1 MKVMGIKRTKLTLP
15 QPSNVLPMVRPH
27 CVYEYDDDHARQLIK
42 CGVVRRYSGTKQAI
56 NMTWLAKFIEQ
67 EAV

>member
-15 QPSNVLPMVRPH
+15 QPSNVLPMVRPF
-27 CVYEYDDDHARQLIK
+27 CVYEYDDDHARQLIQ
-42 CGVVRRYSGTKQAI
+42 CGVVRRYSGTKAAI

-67 EAV
+67 E